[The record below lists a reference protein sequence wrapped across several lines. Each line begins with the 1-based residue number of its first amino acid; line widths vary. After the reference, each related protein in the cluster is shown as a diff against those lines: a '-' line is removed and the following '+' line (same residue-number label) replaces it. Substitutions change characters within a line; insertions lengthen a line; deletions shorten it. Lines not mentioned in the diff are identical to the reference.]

1 MSQADLKLR
10 GLVHDLNNV
19 FQTILDASELVP
31 EGSRWKRMATTIAN
45 SAEHGMRLTRELLES
60 HQDSFDFSSIAES
73 AVQFARD
80 VLLVTGGPQVEFH
93 TGIAPGS
100 RLSGTAVGW
109 ERVLVN
115 LFLNSAQAMKKGGDV
130 HLAVTPL
137 DGQLRILVWDNGPG
151 IPEAILARIF
161 EPHFS
166 TKPDGAGKR
175 RNLGLGLHIVR
186 SIVEANG
193 GTVTARNRED
203 RGAEFEIVVKM
214 VS

>member
-19 FQTILDASELVP
+19 FQTILDATELVP
-31 EGSRWKRMATTIAN
+31 EGSRWKRMAITIAN
-45 SAEHGMRLTRELLES
+45 SAEHGMRLARELLES
-60 HQDSFDFSSIAES
+60 RQDSFDLSAIAES

-80 VLLVTGGPQVEFH
+80 VLLVTSGPQVEFH
-93 TGIAPGS
+93 TDIPPGLH
-100 RLSGTAVGW
+100 LSGTAVGW

-130 HLAVTPL
+130 HLVVRP
-137 DGQLRILVWDNGPG
+137 DNGYLRIVVYDNGPG
-151 IPEAILARIF
+151 IPETILARIF

-175 RNLGLGLHIVR
+175 RNSGLGLHIVR

-193 GTVTARNRED
+193 GTVKARNRED

-214 VS
+214 LS

>member
-19 FQTILDASELVP
+19 FQTILDATELVP

-60 HQDSFDFSSIAES
+60 RQDSFDFSATAES

-80 VLLVTGGPQVEFH
+80 VLLVTSGPQVEFH
-93 TGIAPGS
+93 TDIAPGLL
-100 RLSGTAVGW
+100 LSGTAVGW

-115 LFLNSAQAMKKGGDV
+115 LFLNSAQAMKRGGEV
-130 HLAVTPL
+130 HLVAKPEN
-137 DGQLRILVWDNGPG
+137 GYLRIVVYDNGPG

-166 TKPDGAGKR
+166 TKPGVGKR
-175 RNLGLGLHIVR
+175 GNSGLGLHIVR

-193 GTVTARNRED
+193 GTVKARNRED